1 MRKAI
6 LFRSICLGAATGLL
20 FSCTERPK
28 ARISQQECNRELA
41 TSILNDSTLI
51 KVEQMGRQLLS
62 KGYNAGGVYHEVWI
76 RDFNTFIET
85 VMDIAPKENVREA
98 LSVFFKLQQPN
109 GEIVDGYVPRASQRR
124 DNVPYYS
131 EADTTHVGFK
141 NTTETDQ
148 ETSLIQAVRKY
159 VEKSGDRDFLSLD
172 IAGETVYERMKRAV
186 DFLLNERYDAH
197 SSLLTGALTADWG
210 DVENDTICCV
220 DLGEGT
226 TLTVDIYDNAMMVI
240 ALRDLGQMAP
250 DEQARAGWEKME
262 TTFRKNIRKNL
273 WNKEEQRFRP
283 HLYPEGKPAAVS
295 FDEERIYYHGGT
307 AVAIEADLLTEEEVC
322 KVNADMLENVRL
334 SGMPSIG
341 LTMFPTYPND
351 FFPYNCGMKYPYNYQ
366 NGGDWTWFGGRMIQ
380 QLIRYGMVAEAYQEV
395 RPMIDRVI
403 VNGDFYEWY
412 GKGNTP
418 KGSPGYKGSA
428 GVLCKAIAM
437 LRQWAALNAE
447 P

>member
-62 KGYNAGGVYHEVWI
+62 KGYNAGGVYDEVWI

-109 GEIVDGYVPRASQRR
+109 GEIVDGYVPKASQWR

-131 EADTTHVGFK
+131 EADTAHVGFK

-197 SSLLTGALTADWG
+197 SGLLTGALTADWG

-250 DEQARAGWEKME
+250 DEQARTGWEKME
-262 TTFRKNIRKNL
+262 TTFRKNM
-273 WNKEEQRFRP
+273 
-283 HLYPEGKPAAVS
+283 
-295 FDEERIYYHGGT
+295 
-307 AVAIEADLLTEEEVC
+307 ADLLTEEEVR

-380 QLIRYGMVAEAYQEV
+380 QLIRYGMVSEAYQEV

-428 GVLCKAIAM
+428 GVLCNAIAM

>member
-1 MRKAI
+1 MKTT
-6 LFRSICLGAATGLL
+6 LFFRHICLCTAFGLL
-20 FSCTERPK
+20 LSCAGRTK
-28 ARISQQECNRELA
+28 APINRQESDRNLA
-41 TSILNDSTLI
+41 ASILSDSTLT
-51 KVEQMGRQLLS
+51 KVERMGRELLS

-85 VMDIAPKENVREA
+85 VMDIVPKENVREA

-109 GEIVDGYVPRASQRR
+109 GEIVDGYVPKASQWR

-148 ETSLIQAVRKY
+148 ETSLVQAVWKY
-159 VEKSGDRDFLSLD
+159 VEKSGDRDFLSME
-172 IAGETVYERMKRAV
+172 IAGESVYKRMERAMEYLTTEK
-186 DFLLNERYDAH
+186 YDAGFG
-197 SSLLTGALTADWG
+197 LLTGALTADWG
-210 DVENDTICCV
+210 DVENDTVNCV
-220 DLGEGT
+220 DIGPGS

-240 ALRDLGQMAP
+240 ALRNLWLMAS
-250 DEQARAGWEKME
+250 DDQAVARWGKME
-262 TTFRKNIRKNL
+262 ADFRKNIRRHL
-273 WNKEEQRFRP
+273 WNSREKRFIP
-283 HLYPEGKPAAVS
+283 HLYPEGKPETID

-307 AVAIEADLLTEEEVC
+307 AVAIEADLLTEEEIRR
-322 KVNADMLENVRL
+322 VNQDMLENVRR

-341 LTMFPTYPND
+341 LTIYPTYPRD
-351 FFPYNCGMKYPYNYQ
+351 FFPYNCGMKYPFNYQ

-380 QLIRYGMVAEAYQEV
+380 QLVSYGMVAEAYQEI

-412 GKGNTP
+412 GQGNTP

-428 GVLCKAIAM
+428 GVLCKAIGM
-437 LRQWAALNAE
+437 LRQWAE
-447 P
+447 EHK